1 MLDTRRA
8 IDTPEG
14 IAIEIATAGP
24 VVRFYA
30 WLIDLFIR
38 GLIYLALAMG
48 LSFLGKLGWGI
59 GLILLF
65 LIEWFYPVLF
75 EVLYAGAT
83 PGKKAMGLC
92 VVHDDAT
99 PVGWH
104 ASVVRNLLRSIDF
117 LPGTY
122 AFGIISMLL
131 NRDFKRLGDLVAG
144 TLVVHIQTPSHNI
157 DPLTQ
162 KPQPPAQPLT
172 TEEQQAILNWA
183 QRQGSLTIE
192 RSEELARLTSPL
204 VNDKG
209 SAMPELLGVASWIAG
224 RR

>member
-8 IDTPEG
+8 IATPEG
-14 IAIEIATAGP
+14 ISIEIATAGP

-83 PGKKAMGLC
+83 PGKRALGLC

-99 PVGWH
+99 PIGWH
-104 ASVVRNLLRSIDF
+104 ASMVRNLLRSIDF

-144 TLVVHIQTPSHNI
+144 TLVIYAQTPIRGS
-157 DPLTQ
+157 DTATQ
-162 KPQPPAQPLT
+162 RPRPPAYPLSL
-172 TEEQQAILNWA
+172 EEQQAILSWA
-183 QRQGSLTIE
+183 QRQTRLTVE
-192 RSEELARLTSPL
+192 RSKELALLTHPL
-204 VNDKG
+204 VDNNDN
-209 SAMPELLGVASWIAG
+209 AVAELLGIASWIG
-224 RR
+224 GKR